1 MRKATGKV
9 VSLVLALALVVTSFS
24 STFAF
29 AATKTESGE
38 VWDNQIKDVELV
50 NLSDVAD
57 SAAKLKE
64 ARDNHQDM
72 FNLTDYIE
80 ANPVVLETKDHIEID
95 NAEISSISVTGN
107 NIIRVSKVTK
117 TQAEDTNGVYY
128 GFADEGDYVATV
140 RSTTGTGTATVKV
153 LFTGTANRGDTEIT
167 VRATDSFTV
176 TLFDAK
182 TPYLDSVESLPKNPD
197 SGKDG
202 GWATVYGDDVQDSGE
217 PVVTG
222 TAYVYLPKRDTASA
236 AKTGDLTQNVYANDG
251 RNDANWNVDGGDGE
265 AKLDDYWNAEDEYAY
280 AADKAPADKTS
291 IRKDGYLISASGT
304 NNYLSING
312 NEITYGVVDPSV
324 GNTVRLSVYSL
335 REVKDDN
342 NEVIGYTTN
351 RVVDQATTRVE
362 NWLDG
367 KISSIALGNGD
378 RTYVGLNGNE
388 TIMSKSR
395 AYAQINGKWWD
406 ATGSDISTGAESMS
420 VSEVRIGDILSAESV
435 DLADS
440 TVGTV
445 DANVVT
451 VTGGTVGAVKAGNV
465 TVSGG
470 TVASVSASLVD
481 KNGGLANTSVTI
493 NEGTVTGSVTANTVA
508 LSPSNEEVTASVGG
522 LVTANNLTV
531 DGSIA
536 DATVGNYAAAHVH
549 DSDWEVELIGENAAI
564 GKIDADFHP
573 LSVVMQNFQGTL
585 SAIDNGEF
593 YQQNDATGATL
604 KTEDNDSMDPT
615 NATVSADMDI
625 RTLELN
631 TGTVTFEGSLT
642 VGQLYG
648 SEATIVI
655 TPGALRVTEGVASS
669 NTLKL
674 DTANITPGMIV
685 YYAAPEIADEESL
698 VGVGYTMNLTTGKS
712 WDTFT
717 VDKTSFAGLQFVY
730 NGTPVNSLNVVN
742 GETVTVNAVPYPNGT
757 TLPEGMK
764 ITFYSDADEDYIYAE
779 NAGNGVA
786 TIQAKNYSDD
796 FTVLNQGTITAV
808 VTDEFD
814 MIMEE
819 YGEATLKVNVVP
831 QPSVVSDTT
840 SDFTLAQGSTYQFKL
855 TVSNGATPVFKSG
868 NTTALPIVAQSNSGN
883 DYFYTVRADGQVGEQ
898 IGIYADG
905 AQGVNENNRLLVITI
920 GQGSGTTAAYTCDTK
935 AVNVAAGASYQVEIT
950 SATRPT
956 LAAGN
961 SSYTVEFVQQSGN
974 NYYFRI
980 TAATAQAGDQVGFYI
995 NGGARAFIATTV

>member
-38 VWDNQIKDVELV
+38 VWENQIGDVELV

-57 SAAKLKE
+57 SAVKLQE
-64 ARDNHQDM
+64 ARDKHQDM

-95 NAEISSISVTGN
+95 NVKISSISVTGN

-117 TQAEDTNGVYY
+117 TQAEDKNSVYSKF
-128 GFADEGDYVATV
+128 GADEGDYVATV

-182 TPYLDSVESLPKNPD
+182 TPYLSDVESLQKNPQP
-197 SGKDG
+197 GEEDG
-202 GWATVYGDDVQDSGE
+202 GWKTLYADGVKDSGE

-222 TAYVYLPKRDTASA
+222 TAHVYLPKRDTASA
-236 AKTGDLTQNVYANDG
+236 KKTGNLPQNVYANDG

-265 AKLDDYWNAEDEYAY
+265 AKLDDYWNADEEYAI
-280 AADKAPADKTS
+280 ADQIDKA
-291 IRKDGYLISASGT
+291 GYLISASGT
-304 NNYLSING
+304 NNYLSIKG

-335 REVKDDN
+335 REVKDDDDN
-342 NEVIGYTTN
+342 VVGYTTN

-406 ATGSDISTGAESMS
+406 ATGSDISTSAGSMS

-440 TVGTV
+440 TVGSV
-445 DANVVT
+445 AADNVT

-481 KNGGLANTSVTI
+481 KNGDLANTSVTI

-655 TPGALRVTEGVASS
+655 APGALRVTEGVASS

-698 VGVGYTMNLTTGKS
+698 VGVGYTMNLTTDKS

-730 NGTPVNSLNVVN
+730 NGTPVDSLNVVN

-764 ITFYSDADEDYIYAE
+764 IAFYSEADEDYIYAE
-779 NAGNGVA
+779 NAGDGVA

-796 FTVLNQGTITAV
+796 FAILNQGTLTAV
-808 VTDEFD
+808 VEDEFE

-920 GQGSGTTAAYTCDTK
+920 GQGSGTTAAYTCDTT
-935 AVNVAAGASYQVEIT
+935 AVNVPAGASYQVEIT

>member
-38 VWDNQIKDVELV
+38 VWENQIGDVELV

-57 SAAKLKE
+57 SAVDLKA

-117 TQAEDTNGVYY
+117 AQADDPNSVYSKF
-128 GFADEGDYVATV
+128 GAEEGDYVATV
-140 RSTTGTGTATVKV
+140 RSATGTGTATLKV

-251 RNDANWNVDGGDGE
+251 RNDANWNVDENDDGE
-265 AKLDDYWNAEDEYAY
+265 ADLDAYWNADKEYAI
-280 AADKAPADKTS
+280 ADQIDKA
-291 IRKDGYLISASGT
+291 GYLISASGT
-304 NNYLSING
+304 NNYLSIKG

-335 REVKDDN
+335 REVKDDDDK
-342 NEVIGYTTN
+342 VVGYTTN

-395 AYAQINGKWWD
+395 AYTQIDGKWWD

-420 VSEVRIGDILSAESV
+420 VSEVRIGDILSADSV

-440 TVGTV
+440 TVGSV
-445 DANVVT
+445 DAVTVT

-470 TVASVSASLVD
+470 TVASISAPIWD
-481 KNGGLANTSVTI
+481 KDSDKLADTSVVI
-493 NEGTVTGSVTANTVA
+493 NEGTVTGDVTANTVA

-615 NATVSADMDI
+615 NATVSANMDI

-655 TPGALRVTEGVASS
+655 APGALRVTEGVASS

-698 VGVGYTMNLTTGKS
+698 VGVGYTMNLTTGTS

-730 NGTPVNSLNVVN
+730 NGTPVDSLNVVN

-764 ITFYSDADEDYIYAE
+764 IAFYSEADEDYIYAE
-779 NAGNGVA
+779 NAGDGVA

-796 FTVLNQGTITAV
+796 FSVLNQGTITAV
-808 VTDEFD
+808 VEDEFE

-840 SDFTLAQGSTYQFKL
+840 SDFTLPQGSTYQFKL

-935 AVNVAAGASYQVEIT
+935 AVNVPAGASYQVEIT
-950 SATRPT
+950 SATRPV

-961 SSYTVEFVQQSGN
+961 SSYAVEFVQQSGN

-995 NGGARAFIATTV
+995 NGGARAFVATTV

>member
-38 VWDNQIKDVELV
+38 VWENQIGDVELV

-57 SAAKLKE
+57 NAVKLQE
-64 ARDNHQDM
+64 ARDKHQDM

-117 TQAEDTNGVYY
+117 TQAEDKNSVYSKF
-128 GFADEGDYVATV
+128 GAEEGDYVATV
-140 RSTTGTGTATVKV
+140 RSATGTGTATVKV

-182 TPYLDSVESLPKNPD
+182 TPYLSDVESLQKNPQP
-197 SGKDG
+197 GEEDG
-202 GWATVYGDDVQDSGE
+202 GWKTLYADGVKDSGE

-222 TAYVYLPKRDTASA
+222 TAYVYLPERDDDSA
-236 AKTGDLTQNVYANDG
+236 EKIKDLPQDVYANDG
-251 RNDANWNVDGGDGE
+251 RNDANWNVDKDKDGE
-265 AKLDDYWNAEDEYAY
+265 ADLDPYWNAKDEYA
-280 AADKAPADKTS
+280 DIPENS
-291 IRKDGYLISASGT
+291 YLVSASGT
-304 NNYLSING
+304 NNYLSIDG
-312 NEITYGVVDPSV
+312 NKITYGVVDPSV

-335 REVKDDN
+335 REVKDDDDN
-342 NEVIGYTTN
+342 VVGYTTN

-406 ATGSDISTGAESMS
+406 ATGSDISTDAPSMS

-440 TVGTV
+440 TVGSV
-445 DANVVT
+445 AADNVT
-451 VTGGTVGAVKAGNV
+451 VTGGTVGAVEANDV

-481 KNGGLANTSVTI
+481 KNGDLANTSVTI

-536 DATVGNYAAAHVH
+536 DATVGSYSAAHVH
-549 DSDWEVELIGENAAI
+549 ESDWEVKLIGENAAI

-615 NATVSADMDI
+615 NATVSANMDI

-655 TPGALRVTEGVASS
+655 APGALRVTEGVASS

-698 VGVGYTMNLTTGKS
+698 VGLGYTMNLTTGKS

-730 NGTPVNSLNVVN
+730 NGTPVDSLNVVN

-840 SDFTLAQGSTYQFKL
+840 HDFTLPQGSTYQFKL

-920 GQGSGTTAAYTCDTK
+920 GQGTGTTAAYTCDTT
-935 AVNVAAGASYQVEIT
+935 AVNVPAGASYQVEIT

>member
-38 VWDNQIKDVELV
+38 VWHGQIKDVELV
-50 NLSDVAD
+50 NLSNVAD
-57 SAAKLKE
+57 SAAELKE
-64 ARDNHQDM
+64 ARDAHQDM
-72 FNLTDYIE
+72 FNLTDHIKVDD
-80 ANPVVLETKDHIEID
+80 VVLETKDHIEID
-95 NAEISSISVTGN
+95 NVEISSVSVTGN

-117 TQAEDTNGVYY
+117 TQAEDTNSVYY
-128 GFADEGDYVATV
+128 DFGAEEGDYVATV
-140 RSTTGTGTATVKV
+140 RSATGTGTATVKV
-153 LFTGTANRGDTEIT
+153 LFTGTATRGDTEIT

-176 TLFDAK
+176 TLYDAK
-182 TPYLDSVESLPKNPD
+182 TPYLDGVSSLPKNPQ
-197 SGKDG
+197 STG
-202 GWATVYGDDVQDSGE
+202 GEWVTDYADDYADDYQDSGE

-222 TAYVYLPKRDTASA
+222 TAHVYLPERDDDSA
-236 AKTGDLTQNVYANDG
+236 EKIKDLPQDVYANDG
-251 RNDANWNVDGGDGE
+251 RNDANWKTPAAEDAETING
-265 AKLDDYWNAEDEYAY
+265 YWNVKGEYA
-280 AADKAPADKTS
+280 KIPATS
-291 IRKDGYLISASGT
+291 YLVSASGT
-304 NNYLSING
+304 NNYLSIDDNK
-312 NEITYGVVDPSV
+312 ITYGVVDPAV

-342 NEVIGYTTN
+342 DKVVGYTTN

-367 KISSIALGNGD
+367 EITSIALGNGD
-378 RTYVGLNGNE
+378 RTKVGLNNNE
-388 TIMSKSR
+388 TILSKSR
-395 AYAQINGKWWD
+395 AYAQIDGKWWD
-406 ATGSDISTGAESMS
+406 ATGSDISTDAPSMS
-420 VSEVRIGDILSAESV
+420 VSEVRIGDIIKADNV

-445 DANVVT
+445 AADVVT
-451 VTGGTVGAVKAGNV
+451 VTGGTVGAVEANDV

-481 KNGGLANTSVTI
+481 EHGNLANTSVTI
-493 NEGTVTGSVTANTVA
+493 NEGTVTGDVTANTVA

-615 NATVSADMDI
+615 NATVSANMDI

-655 TPGALRVTEGVASS
+655 APGALRVTEGVASS

-698 VGVGYTMNLTTGKS
+698 VGLGYTMNLTTGKS

-730 NGTPVNSLNVVN
+730 NGTPVDSLNVVN

-764 ITFYSDADEDYIYAE
+764 IAFYSEADEDYIYAE

-950 SATRPT
+950 SATRPV

-961 SSYTVEFVQQSGN
+961 SSYTVEFVQQIGN

>member
-38 VWDNQIKDVELV
+38 VYSGIVDDVTLV
-50 NLSDVAD
+50 NLSNVAD
-57 SAAKLKE
+57 SAKE
-64 ARDNHQDM
+64 LQDARNVNNQDK
-72 FNLTDYIE
+72 FNITNYVN
-80 ANPVVLETKDHIEID
+80 ANNVVLETKDHIEVD
-95 NAEISSISVTGN
+95 NVEISSVSVRGD
-107 NIIRVSKVTK
+107 NIVRVSKVTA
-117 TQAEDTNGVYY
+117 TQVADDGIYDGVSID
-128 GFADEGDYVATV
+128 GVAVKEGDYIATV
-140 RSTTGTGTATVKV
+140 RSATGTGTATVSV
-153 LFTGTANRGDTEIT
+153 LFTGTATRGDTEIT
-167 VRATDSFTV
+167 VRATETFTI
-176 TLFDAK
+176 TLVDAK
-182 TPYLDSVESLPKNPD
+182 TPYFKGVDTLPKNPQSTSGNWDTTYADNYKD
-197 SGKDG
+197 SGN
-202 GWATVYGDDVQDSGE
+202 AE
-217 PVVTG
+217 PVVTD
-222 TAYVYLPKRDTASA
+222 TVELVLPVISGNSA
-236 AKTGDLTQNVYANDG
+236 EEAKTQPQSVYADDG
-251 RNDANWNVDGGDGE
+251 RNDAHWNTDYNEDYE
-265 AKLDDYWNAEDEYAY
+265 ANPDDYWNSEKEYAN
-280 AADKAPADKTS
+280 AEGNNKINKN
-291 IRKDGYLISASGT
+291 GYLISASGT

-312 NEITYGVVDPSV
+312 TTITYGVVDPTV
-324 GNTVRLSVYSL
+324 GNTVRLSAYSL
-335 REVKDDN
+335 REVKGDTEETKND
-342 NEVIGYTTN
+342 VVGYTTN
-351 RVVDQATTRVE
+351 RVIDQVSNRVANLLE
-362 NWLDG
+362 GN
-367 KISSIALGNGD
+367 IANIGVGSGD
-378 RTYVGLNGNE
+378 RATVGLNGNQ

-395 AYAQINGKWWD
+395 AYTQIDGRWWD
-406 ATGSDISTGAESMS
+406 ATGSDIDTYVALNISDVRVGNVSASGA
-420 VSEVRIGDILSAESV
+420 V
-435 DLADS
+435 DMADA

-445 DANVVT
+445 SAHGNVNVS
-451 VTGGTVGAVKAGNV
+451 GGTVGAIDANTHDV
-465 TVSGG
+465 TISGG
-470 TVASVSASLVD
+470 TVASVVD
-481 KNGGLANTSVTI
+481 ANTVTI
-493 NEGTVTGSVTANTVA
+493 NEGTVSGDVAADTVV
-508 LSPSNEEVTASVGG
+508 LNPSNEEVTATVGG
-522 LVTANNLTV
+522 TVTAETLTV

-536 DATVGNYAAAHVH
+536 DATVGGYFAQH
-549 DSDWEVELIGENAAI
+549 DHDANWNVTLIGANASI
-564 GKIDADFHP
+564 GAIDADYDK
-573 LSVVMQNFQGTL
+573 LVVTMQNFQGTIP
-585 SAIDNGEF
+585 AIANGQYYENNDN
-593 YQQNDATGATL
+593 TGATL
-604 KTEDNDSMDPT
+604 NTADIDSMDPT
-615 NATVSADMDI
+615 NATVNANLNI

-631 TGTVTFEGSLT
+631 SGVVEFAGS
-642 VGQLYG
+642 VNVSELYG
-648 SEATIVI
+648 SEATIVAA
-655 TPGALRVTEGVASS
+655 PGAIRVTEGIASS

-674 DTANITPGMIV
+674 NTANITPGMIV

-698 VGVGYTMNLTTGKS
+698 VGVGYTMNLTTGTS

-717 VDKTSFAGLQFVY
+717 VDEVSFAGLQFVS
-730 NGTPVNSLNVVN
+730 NGTPVDNLNVVV
-742 GETVTVNAVPYPNGT
+742 GDTVTVNAVAYPNGT

-764 ITFYSDADEDYIYAE
+764 IAFYSEADEDYIYAE
-779 NAGNGVA
+779 NAGDGVA

-920 GQGSGTTAAYTCDTK
+920 GQGTGTTAAYTCDTT

-961 SSYTVEFVQQSGN
+961 SSYTVEFVQQNGN

>member
-38 VWDNQIKDVELV
+38 VWDGQIEDVELV

-57 SAAKLKE
+57 SAVKLQE
-64 ARDNHQDM
+64 ARDQHQDM

-95 NAEISSISVTGN
+95 NVEISSISVTGN

-117 TQAEDTNGVYY
+117 TQAEDKNSVYSKF
-128 GFADEGDYVATV
+128 GAEEGDYVATV
-140 RSTTGTGTATVKV
+140 RSATGTGTATVKV

-182 TPYLDSVESLPKNPD
+182 TPYLSDVESLQKNPQP
-197 SGKDG
+197 GEEDG
-202 GWATVYGDDVQDSGE
+202 GWKTLYADGVKDSGE

-222 TAYVYLPKRDTASA
+222 TAYVYLPERDDDSA
-236 AKTGDLTQNVYANDG
+236 EKIKDLPQDVYANDG
-251 RNDANWNVDGGDGE
+251 RNDANWNVDKDKDGE
-265 AKLDDYWNAEDEYAY
+265 ADLDAYWNAKDEYA
-280 AADKAPADKTS
+280 DIPENS
-291 IRKDGYLISASGT
+291 YLVSASGT
-304 NNYLSING
+304 NNYLSIDG
-312 NEITYGVVDPSV
+312 NKITYGVVDPSV

-335 REVKDDN
+335 REVKDDDDN
-342 NEVIGYTTN
+342 VVGYTTN

-406 ATGSDISTGAESMS
+406 ATGSDISTDAPSMS

-440 TVGTV
+440 TVGSV
-445 DANVVT
+445 AADNVT

-470 TVASVSASLVD
+470 TVASISAPIWD
-481 KNGGLANTSVTI
+481 KDSDKLADTSVVI
-493 NEGTVTGSVTANTVA
+493 NEGTVTGDVTANTVA

-615 NATVSADMDI
+615 NATVSANMDI

-655 TPGALRVTEGVASS
+655 APGALRVTEGVASS

-698 VGVGYTMNLTTGKS
+698 VGVGYTMNLTTGTS

-730 NGTPVNSLNVVN
+730 NGTPVDSLNVVN

-764 ITFYSDADEDYIYAE
+764 IAFYSEADEDYIYAE

-796 FTVLNQGTITAV
+796 FSVLNQGTLTAV
-808 VTDEFD
+808 VEDEFE

-840 SDFTLAQGSTYQFKL
+840 HDFTLPQGGTYQFKL

-920 GQGSGTTAAYTCDTK
+920 GQGTGTTAAYTCDTT

>member
-38 VWDNQIKDVELV
+38 VWENQIGDVELV

-57 SAAKLKE
+57 SAVDLKA

-117 TQAEDTNGVYY
+117 AQADDPNSVYSKF
-128 GFADEGDYVATV
+128 GAEEGDYVATV
-140 RSTTGTGTATVKV
+140 RSATGTGTATVKV

-182 TPYLDSVESLPKNPD
+182 TPYLDSVESLPKNPAP
-197 SGKDG
+197 GNQYG
-202 GWATVYGDDVQDSGE
+202 GWATIYGDDVQDSGE

-222 TAYVYLPKRDTASA
+222 TAHVYLPKRGTASA
-236 AKTGDLTQNVYANDG
+236 AKIGDNEQNVYANDG
-251 RNDANWNVDGGDGE
+251 RNDANWNVDKDKDGE
-265 AKLDDYWNAEDEYAY
+265 ADLELYWNAKDEYA
-280 AADKAPADKTS
+280 KIPENS
-291 IRKDGYLISASGT
+291 YLVSASGT
-304 NNYLSING
+304 NNYLSIDG
-312 NEITYGVVDPSV
+312 NKITYGVVDPSV

-342 NEVIGYTTN
+342 DDVVGYTTN

-362 NWLDG
+362 NWLKG
-367 KISSIALGNGD
+367 EISSIALGNGD
-378 RTYVGLNGNE
+378 RTRVGLNNNE
-388 TIMSKSR
+388 TILSKSR
-395 AYAQINGKWWD
+395 AYTQIDGKWWD
-406 ATGSDISTGAESMS
+406 ATGSDITTYASSMS
-420 VSEVRIGDILSAESV
+420 VSEVRIGDIIKADDV

-445 DANVVT
+445 AANVVT
-451 VTGGTVGAVKAGNV
+451 VTGGTVGAVEANDV

-481 KNGGLANTSVTI
+481 KNGDLANTSVTI

-522 LVTANNLTV
+522 LVTANKLTV

-536 DATVGNYAAAHVH
+536 DATVGSYAAAHVH
-549 DSDWEVELIGENAAI
+549 EGEWEVRLIGENATI
-564 GKIDADFHP
+564 GNMDADYHP

-655 TPGALRVTEGVASS
+655 APGALRVTEGVASS

-730 NGTPVNSLNVVN
+730 NGTPVDSLNVVN

-764 ITFYSDADEDYIYAE
+764 IAFYSEADEDYIYAE
-779 NAGNGVA
+779 NAGDGIA

-920 GQGSGTTAAYTCDTK
+920 GQGTGTTAAYTCDTK
-935 AVNVAAGASYQVEIT
+935 AVNVPAGASYQVEIT
-950 SATRPT
+950 SATRPV

>member
-38 VWDNQIKDVELV
+38 VWDNQIEDVELV

-57 SAAKLKE
+57 SAADLKA
-64 ARDNHQDM
+64 ARDQHQDM
-72 FNLTDYIE
+72 FNLTAYIE

-117 TQAEDTNGVYY
+117 TQAEDKNSVYSKF
-128 GFADEGDYVATV
+128 GAKEGDYVATV
-140 RSTTGTGTATVKV
+140 RSATGTGTATVKV

-182 TPYLDSVESLPKNPD
+182 TPYLSDVESLQKNPQP
-197 SGKDG
+197 GEEDG
-202 GWATVYGDDVQDSGE
+202 GWKTLYADGVKDSGE

-222 TAYVYLPKRDTASA
+222 TAYVYLPKRDDDSA
-236 AKTGDLTQNVYANDG
+236 EKIKDLPQNVYANDG
-251 RNDANWNVDGGDGE
+251 RNDAKWNVDKDKDGE
-265 AKLDDYWNAEDEYAY
+265 ADLDAYWNADEEYAKV
-280 AADKAPADKTS
+280 DDIS
-291 IRKDGYLISASGT
+291 KDGYLVSASGT
-304 NNYLSING
+304 NNYLSINN

-335 REVKDDN
+335 REVKDDDN
-342 NEVIGYTTN
+342 VVGYTTN

-367 KISSIALGNGD
+367 VITSIALGNGD

-406 ATGSDISTGAESMS
+406 ATGSDISTDAPSMS

-445 DANVVT
+445 DADVVT
-451 VTGGTVGAVKAGNV
+451 VTGGTVGAVTANDV

-470 TVASVSASLVD
+470 TVASISAPIWDGVN
-481 KNGGLANTSVTI
+481 KKLADTSVVI
-493 NEGTVTGSVTANTVA
+493 NEGTVTGDVTANTVA

-549 DSDWEVELIGENAAI
+549 DSDWEVKLIGENAVI

-573 LSVVMQNFQGTL
+573 LSVAMQNFQGTL

-593 YQQNDATGATL
+593 YEQNDATGATL

-631 TGTVTFEGSLT
+631 SGTVTFEGSLT

-655 TPGALRVTEGVASS
+655 APGALRVTEGVASS

-717 VDKTSFAGLQFVY
+717 VDKTSFAGLQFVS
-730 NGTPVNSLNVVN
+730 NGTPVDNLNVVV
-742 GETVTVNAVPYPNGT
+742 GDTVTVNAVPYPNGT
-757 TLPEGMK
+757 TLPEGTK
-764 ITFYSDADEDYIYAE
+764 IAFYSEADEDYIYAE
-779 NAGNGVA
+779 NAGDGVA

-840 SDFTLAQGSTYQFKL
+840 HDFTLPQGSTYQFKL

-920 GQGSGTTAAYTCDTK
+920 GQGTGTTAAYTCDTT
-935 AVNVAAGASYQVEIT
+935 AVNVPAGASYQVKIT

>member
-38 VWDNQIKDVELV
+38 VWDNQIEDVELV

-64 ARDNHQDM
+64 ARDYHQDM

-182 TPYLDSVESLPKNPD
+182 TPYLSSVESLPKNPAP
-197 SGKDG
+197 GNQYG
-202 GWATVYGDDVQDSGE
+202 GWATIYGDDVQDSGE

-222 TAYVYLPKRDTASA
+222 TAHVYLPKRGTASA
-236 AKTGDLTQNVYANDG
+236 AKIGDNEQNVYANDG
-251 RNDANWNVDGGDGE
+251 RNDANWNVDKDKDGE
-265 AKLDDYWNAEDEYAY
+265 ADLELYWNAKDEYA
-280 AADKAPADKTS
+280 KIPENS
-291 IRKDGYLISASGT
+291 YLVSASGT
-304 NNYLSING
+304 NNYLSIDG
-312 NEITYGVVDPSV
+312 NKITYGVVDPSV

-342 NEVIGYTTN
+342 DDVVGYTTN

-362 NWLDG
+362 NWLKG
-367 KISSIALGNGD
+367 EISSIALGNGD
-378 RTYVGLNGNE
+378 RTRVGLNNNE
-388 TIMSKSR
+388 TILSKSR
-395 AYAQINGKWWD
+395 AYTQIDGKWWD
-406 ATGSDISTGAESMS
+406 ATGSDITTYASSMS
-420 VSEVRIGDILSAESV
+420 VSEVRIGDIIKADDV

-445 DANVVT
+445 AANVVT
-451 VTGGTVGAVKAGNV
+451 VTGGTVGAVEANDV

-481 KNGGLANTSVTI
+481 KNGDLANTSVTI

-522 LVTANNLTV
+522 LVTANKLTV

-536 DATVGNYAAAHVH
+536 DATVGSYAAAHVH

-655 TPGALRVTEGVASS
+655 APGALRVTEGVASS

-717 VDKTSFAGLQFVY
+717 VDKTSFAGLQFVS
-730 NGTPVNSLNVVN
+730 NGTPVDSLNVVV
-742 GETVTVNAVPYPNGT
+742 GDTVTVNAVAYPNGT

-779 NAGNGVA
+779 NAGDGIA

-935 AVNVAAGASYQVEIT
+935 AVNVPAGASYQVEIT
-950 SATRPT
+950 SATRPV

>member
-1 MRKATGKV
+1 M
-9 VSLVLALALVVTSFS
+9 
-24 STFAF
+24 
-29 AATKTESGE
+29 
-38 VWDNQIKDVELV
+38 
-50 NLSDVAD
+50 
-57 SAAKLKE
+57 
-64 ARDNHQDM
+64 
-72 FNLTDYIE
+72 
-80 ANPVVLETKDHIEID
+80 
-95 NAEISSISVTGN
+95 
-107 NIIRVSKVTK
+107 
-117 TQAEDTNGVYY
+117 
-128 GFADEGDYVATV
+128 
-140 RSTTGTGTATVKV
+140 
-153 LFTGTANRGDTEIT
+153 
-167 VRATDSFTV
+167 
-176 TLFDAK
+176 
-182 TPYLDSVESLPKNPD
+182 
-197 SGKDG
+197 
-202 GWATVYGDDVQDSGE
+202 
-217 PVVTG
+217 
-222 TAYVYLPKRDTASA
+222 
-236 AKTGDLTQNVYANDG
+236 
-251 RNDANWNVDGGDGE
+251 
-265 AKLDDYWNAEDEYAY
+265 
-280 AADKAPADKTS
+280 
-291 IRKDGYLISASGT
+291 
-304 NNYLSING
+304 
-312 NEITYGVVDPSV
+312 

-342 NEVIGYTTN
+342 NEVVGYTTN

-367 KISSIALGNGD
+367 VITSIALGNGD

-406 ATGSDISTGAESMS
+406 ATGSDISTDAPSMS

-440 TVGTV
+440 TVGSV
-445 DANVVT
+445 AADNVT

-470 TVASVSASLVD
+470 TVASISAPIWD
-481 KNGGLANTSVTI
+481 KDSGKLADTSVVI
-493 NEGTVTGSVTANTVA
+493 NEGTVTGDVTANTVA

-536 DATVGNYAAAHVH
+536 DATVGSYAAAHVH

-655 TPGALRVTEGVASS
+655 APGALRVTEGVASS

-730 NGTPVNSLNVVN
+730 NGTPVDSLNVVN

-764 ITFYSDADEDYIYAE
+764 IAFYSEADEDYIYAE
-779 NAGNGVA
+779 NAGDGVA

-796 FTVLNQGTITAV
+796 FSVLNQGTITAV
-808 VTDEFD
+808 VEDEFE

-840 SDFTLAQGSTYQFKL
+840 HDFTLPQGSTYQFKL

-920 GQGSGTTAAYTCDTK
+920 GQGTGTTAAYTCDTT
-935 AVNVAAGASYQVEIT
+935 AVNVPAGASYQVKIT

>member
-38 VWDNQIKDVELV
+38 VWDNQIEDVELV

-57 SAAKLKE
+57 SAADLKA

-117 TQAEDTNGVYY
+117 AQADDPNSVYSK
-128 GFADEGDYVATV
+128 FEAEEGDYVATV
-140 RSTTGTGTATVKV
+140 RSATGTGTATVKV

-182 TPYLDSVESLPKNPD
+182 TPYLDSVESLPKNPQPD
-197 SGKDG
+197 EEDG
-202 GWATVYGDDVQDSGE
+202 GWKTLYADGVKDSGE

-236 AKTGDLTQNVYANDG
+236 AKIGDNEQNVYANDG

-265 AKLDDYWNAEDEYAY
+265 AKLDDYWNADEEYAI
-280 AADKAPADKTS
+280 ADQIDKA
-291 IRKDGYLISASGT
+291 GYLISASGT
-304 NNYLSING
+304 NNYLSIKG

-342 NEVIGYTTN
+342 DKVVGYTTN

-395 AYAQINGKWWD
+395 AYTQIDGKWWD

-440 TVGTV
+440 TVGSV
-445 DANVVT
+445 AANNVT

-470 TVASVSASLVD
+470 TVASISAPIWD
-481 KNGGLANTSVTI
+481 KDSGKLADTSVVI
-493 NEGTVTGSVTANTVA
+493 NEGTVTGDVTANTVA

-536 DATVGNYAAAHVH
+536 DATVGSYSAAHVH
-549 DSDWEVELIGENAAI
+549 ESDWEVELIGENAAI

-655 TPGALRVTEGVASS
+655 APGALRVTEGVASS

-730 NGTPVNSLNVVN
+730 NGTPVDSLNVVN

-764 ITFYSDADEDYIYAE
+764 IAFYSEADEDYIYAE
-779 NAGNGVA
+779 NAGDGIA

-796 FTVLNQGTITAV
+796 FSVLNQGTITAV

-840 SDFTLAQGSTYQFKL
+840 HDFTLPQGSTYQFKL

-868 NTTALPIVAQSNSGN
+868 NTTALPVVAQSNSGN

-920 GQGSGTTAAYTCDTK
+920 GQGTGTTAAYTCDTT
-935 AVNVAAGASYQVEIT
+935 AVNVPAGASYQVKIT

>member
-38 VWDNQIKDVELV
+38 VYSGIVDDVTLV
-50 NLSDVAD
+50 NLSNVAD
-57 SAAKLKE
+57 SAAKLQD
-64 ARDNHQDM
+64 ARNLYNQDK
-72 FNLTDYIE
+72 FNISNYVNADK
-80 ANPVVLETKDHIEID
+80 VVLETKDHIEVD
-95 NAEISSISVTGN
+95 NVEISSVSVRGD
-107 NIIRVSKVTK
+107 NIVRVSKVTA
-117 TQAEDTNGVYY
+117 TQVADGGIYKGVSIDSV
-128 GFADEGDYVATV
+128 AVEEGDYIATV
-140 RSTTGTGTATVKV
+140 RSATGTGTATVSV
-153 LFTGTANRGDTEIT
+153 LLTGTATRGDTEIT
-167 VRATDSFTV
+167 VRATETFTI
-176 TLFDAK
+176 TLKDAK
-182 TPYLDSVESLPKNPD
+182 TPYFDTVESLPKNPQSTSGNWDTTYADNYKD
-197 SGKDG
+197 SGNK
-202 GWATVYGDDVQDSGE
+202 E
-217 PVVTG
+217 PVVTA
-222 TAYVYLPKRDTASA
+222 TAELVLPVIDGDSA
-236 AKTGDLTQNVYANDG
+236 EWDHDDPQSVYADDG
-251 RNDANWNVDGGDGE
+251 RNDDNWD
-265 AKLDDYWNAEDEYAY
+265 KEDEGLVDENGKAKPDSYWDVDKEYAD
-280 AADKAPADKTS
+280 ADS
-291 IRKDGYLISASGT
+291 IDKDGYLISASGT

-312 NEITYGVVDPSV
+312 TTITYGVVDPTV
-324 GNTVRLSVYSL
+324 GNTVRLSAYSL
-335 REVKDDN
+335 REVKEDN
-342 NEVIGYTTN
+342 VVEGYTTN
-351 RVVDQATTRVE
+351 RVIDQASVRVE
-362 NWLDG
+362 NRLEG
-367 KISSIALGNGD
+367 AIANIGVGSGD
-378 RTYVGLNGNE
+378 RATVGLNGNQ

-395 AYAQINGKWWD
+395 AYTQIDGRWWD
-406 ATGSDISTGAESMS
+406 ATGSDIDTEVALNI
-420 VSEVRIGDILSAESV
+420 SEVRVGNVVAINGSSV
-435 DLADS
+435 DTADA
-440 TVGTV
+440 TVGSI
-445 DANVVT
+445 DAAGNVSVS
-451 VTGGTVGAVKAGNV
+451 GGTVGDVDGANV
-465 TVSGG
+465 TISGG
-470 TVASVSASLVD
+470 TVASADAEAVDGLV
-481 KNGGLANTSVTI
+481 LI
-493 NEGTVTGSVTANTVA
+493 NEGTVTGDVSGDEVTLN
-508 LSPSNEEVTASVGG
+508 PSNEEVTATVGG
-522 LVTANNLTV
+522 TVTAETLTL

-536 DATVGNYAAAHVH
+536 KASVGGYFAQHDHDASWNVT
-549 DSDWEVELIGENAAI
+549 LIGANASI
-564 GKIDADFHP
+564 GAIDADYDK
-573 LSVVMQNFQGTL
+573 LVVTMQNFQGTIP
-585 SAIDNGEF
+585 AIANGQYYENNDN
-593 YQQNDATGATL
+593 TGATL
-604 KTEDNDSMDPT
+604 NTADIDSMDPT
-615 NATVSADMDI
+615 NAKVNANLNI

-631 TGTVTFEGSLT
+631 SGVVEFAGS
-642 VGQLYG
+642 VNVSELYG
-648 SEATIVI
+648 SEATIVAA
-655 TPGALRVTEGVASS
+655 PGAIRVTEGIASS

-674 DTANITPGMIV
+674 NTANITPGMIV

-730 NGTPVNSLNVVN
+730 NGTPVDSLNVVN

-764 ITFYSDADEDYIYAE
+764 IAFYSEADEDYIYAE
-779 NAGNGVA
+779 NAGDGVA

-796 FTVLNQGTITAV
+796 FAILNQGTLTAV
-808 VTDEFD
+808 VEDEFE

-840 SDFTLAQGSTYQFKL
+840 HDFTLPQGSTYQFKL

-920 GQGSGTTAAYTCDTK
+920 GQGTGTTAAYTCDTT
-935 AVNVAAGASYQVEIT
+935 AVNVPAGASYQVKIT

>member
-38 VWDNQIKDVELV
+38 VWDGQIEDVKLV

-57 SAAKLKE
+57 SAVKLQE
-64 ARDNHQDM
+64 ARDKHQDM

-95 NAEISSISVTGN
+95 NVEISSISVTGN

-117 TQAEDTNGVYY
+117 TQAEDKNSVYFKF
-128 GFADEGDYVATV
+128 GADEGDYVATV
-140 RSTTGTGTATVKV
+140 RSATGTGTATVKV

-182 TPYLDSVESLPKNPD
+182 TPYLSGVESLQKNPQP
-197 SGKDG
+197 GEEDG
-202 GWATVYGDDVQDSGE
+202 GWKTLYADGVKDSGE

-222 TAYVYLPKRDTASA
+222 TAHVYLPKRDTASA
-236 AKTGDLTQNVYANDG
+236 KKTGDLPQNVYANDG

-265 AKLDDYWNAEDEYAY
+265 AKLDAYWNADEEYAI
-280 AADKAPADKTS
+280 ADQIDKA
-291 IRKDGYLISASGT
+291 GYLISASGT
-304 NNYLSING
+304 NNYLSIKG

-335 REVKDDN
+335 REVKDDDDN
-342 NEVIGYTTN
+342 VVGYTTN

-406 ATGSDISTGAESMS
+406 ATGSDISTDAPSMS
-420 VSEVRIGDILSAESV
+420 VSEVRIGDIIEATDV

-445 DANVVT
+445 AADVVT
-451 VTGGTVGAVKAGNV
+451 VTGGTVGAVEANDV

-481 KNGGLANTSVTI
+481 EDGNLADTSVTI

-522 LVTANNLTV
+522 LVTANSLTV

-536 DATVGNYAAAHVH
+536 DATVGSYSAAHVH
-549 DSDWEVELIGENAAI
+549 ESDWEVKLIGENAVI

-655 TPGALRVTEGVASS
+655 APGALRVTEGVASS

-730 NGTPVNSLNVVN
+730 NGTPVDSLNVVN

-764 ITFYSDADEDYIYAE
+764 ITFYSEADEDYIYAE
-779 NAGNGVA
+779 NAGDGVA

-796 FTVLNQGTITAV
+796 FAVLNQGTITAV
-808 VTDEFD
+808 VEDEFE

-840 SDFTLAQGSTYQFKL
+840 HDFTLPQGGTYQFKL

-920 GQGSGTTAAYTCDTK
+920 GQGTGTTAAYTCDTT

>member
-38 VWDNQIKDVELV
+38 VYSGIVDDVTLV
-50 NLSDVAD
+50 NLSNVAD
-57 SAAKLKE
+57 SANELQN
-64 ARDNHQDM
+64 ARNINNQDK
-72 FNLTDYIE
+72 FNITNWIE
-80 ANPVVLETKDHIEID
+80 KYNVVLETKDHIEVD
-95 NAEISSISVTGN
+95 NVEISSVSVRGD
-107 NIIRVSKVTK
+107 NIVRVSKVTA
-117 TQAEDTNGVYY
+117 TQV
-128 GFADEGDYVATV
+128 ADDGIYANVSIEGEPVKEGDYIATV
-140 RSTTGTGTATVKV
+140 RSATGTGTATVSV
-153 LFTGTANRGDTEIT
+153 LFTGTATRGDTEIT
-167 VRATDSFTV
+167 VRATETFTI
-176 TLFDAK
+176 TLVDAK
-182 TPYLDSVESLPKNPD
+182 TPYFKGVDTLPKNPQSTSGNWDTTYADNYKD
-197 SGKDG
+197 SGN
-202 GWATVYGDDVQDSGE
+202 AE
-217 PVVTG
+217 PVVTD
-222 TAYVYLPKRDTASA
+222 TVELVLPVISGNSA
-236 AKTGDLTQNVYANDG
+236 KEATTQAQPVYADDG
-251 RNDANWNVDGGDGE
+251 RNDANWLNPDENGDPTI
-265 AKLDDYWNAEDEYAY
+265 DNYWNA
-280 AADKAPADKTS
+280 DKECAETS
-291 IRKDGYLISASGT
+291 VEGGYLISASGT
-304 NNYLSING
+304 NNYLSISDDH
-312 NEITYGVVDPSV
+312 ETITYGVVDPTV
-324 GNTVRLSVYSL
+324 GNTVRLSAYSL
-335 REVKDDN
+335 REVKGDTEQDKN
-342 NEVIGYTTN
+342 DVVGYTTN
-351 RVVDQATTRVE
+351 RVIDQVSNRVANLLE
-362 NWLDG
+362 GN
-367 KISSIALGNGD
+367 IANIGVGSGD
-378 RTYVGLNGNE
+378 RATVGLNSNQ

-395 AYAQINGKWWD
+395 AYTQIDGRWWD
-406 ATGSDISTGAESMS
+406 ATGSDIDTEVALNI
-420 VSEVRIGDILSAESV
+420 SEVRVGNVSADESV
-435 DLADS
+435 NMADA

-445 DANVVT
+445 SAGGNVDVS
-451 VTGGTVGAVKAGNV
+451 GGTVGAIDANTHDV
-465 TVSGG
+465 TISGG
-470 TVASVSASLVD
+470 TVASVTD
-481 KNGGLANTSVTI
+481 ANTVI
-493 NEGTVTGSVTANTVA
+493 VNEGTVSGNVSANEVM
-508 LSPSNEEVTASVGG
+508 LNPSNEEVTATVSGT
-522 LVTANNLTV
+522 VTAETLTV

-536 DATVGNYAAAHVH
+536 DASVGGYFAQH
-549 DSDWEVELIGENAAI
+549 DHDANWNVTLIGANASI
-564 GKIDADFHP
+564 GAIDADYDK
-573 LSVVMQNFQGTL
+573 LVVTMQNFQGTIP
-585 SAIDNGEF
+585 AIANGQYYENNDN
-593 YQQNDATGATL
+593 TGATL
-604 KTEDNDSMDPT
+604 NTADIDSMDPT
-615 NATVSADMDI
+615 NATVNANLNI

-631 TGTVTFEGSLT
+631 SGVVEFAGS
-642 VGQLYG
+642 VNVSELYG
-648 SEATIVI
+648 SEATIVAA
-655 TPGALRVTEGVASS
+655 PGAIRVTEGIASS

-674 DTANITPGMIV
+674 NTANITPGMIV

-698 VGVGYTMNLTTGKS
+698 VGVGYTMNLTTGTS

-717 VDKTSFAGLQFVY
+717 VDEVSFAGLQFVS
-730 NGTPVNSLNVVN
+730 NGTPVDNLNVVV
-742 GETVTVNAVPYPNGT
+742 GDTVTVNAVAYPNGT

-779 NAGNGVA
+779 NAGDGVA

-920 GQGSGTTAAYTCDTK
+920 GQGTGTTAAYTCDTT
-935 AVNVAAGASYQVEIT
+935 AVNVPAGASYQVEIT

-961 SSYTVEFVQQSGN
+961 SSYTVEFVQQIGN

>member
-38 VWDNQIKDVELV
+38 VWENQIGDVELV

-57 SAAKLKE
+57 NAVKLQE
-64 ARDNHQDM
+64 ARDKHQDM

-117 TQAEDTNGVYY
+117 TQAEDKNSVYSKF
-128 GFADEGDYVATV
+128 GAEEGDYVATV
-140 RSTTGTGTATVKV
+140 RSATGTGTATVKV

-182 TPYLDSVESLPKNPD
+182 TPYLSDVESLQKNPQP
-197 SGKDG
+197 GEEDG
-202 GWATVYGDDVQDSGE
+202 GWKTLYADGVKDSGE

-222 TAYVYLPKRDTASA
+222 TAYVYLPERDDDSA
-236 AKTGDLTQNVYANDG
+236 EKIKDLPQDVYANDG
-251 RNDANWNVDGGDGE
+251 RNDANWHVDNNDDGE
-265 AKLDDYWNAEDEYAY
+265 ADLDAYWNAKDEYA
-280 AADKAPADKTS
+280 KIPENS
-291 IRKDGYLISASGT
+291 YLVSASGT
-304 NNYLSING
+304 NNYLSIKG

-335 REVKDDN
+335 REVKDDDDN
-342 NEVIGYTTN
+342 VVGYTTN

-406 ATGSDISTGAESMS
+406 ATGSDISTDAPSMS

-440 TVGTV
+440 TVGSV
-445 DANVVT
+445 AADNVT

-470 TVASVSASLVD
+470 TVASISAPIWD
-481 KNGGLANTSVTI
+481 KDSGKLADTSVVI
-493 NEGTVTGSVTANTVA
+493 NEGTVTGDVTANTVA

-536 DATVGNYAAAHVH
+536 DATVGSYAAAHVH

-920 GQGSGTTAAYTCDTK
+920 GQGTGTTAAYTCDTT
-935 AVNVAAGASYQVEIT
+935 AVNVPAGASYQVEIT

>member
-38 VWDNQIKDVELV
+38 VWENQIGDVELV

-57 SAAKLKE
+57 SAVDLKA

-117 TQAEDTNGVYY
+117 AQADDPNSVYSKF
-128 GFADEGDYVATV
+128 GAEEGDYVATV
-140 RSTTGTGTATVKV
+140 RSATGTGTATVKV

-182 TPYLDSVESLPKNPD
+182 TPYLSSVESLPKNPASD
-197 SGKDG
+197 KDG

-236 AKTGDLTQNVYANDG
+236 KKTGDLTQNVYANDG
-251 RNDANWNVDGGDGE
+251 RNDANWDVDTDKDGE
-265 AKLDDYWNAEDEYAY
+265 ADLDAYWNAKDEYA
-280 AADKAPADKTS
+280 DIPEDS
-291 IRKDGYLISASGT
+291 YLVSASGT
-304 NNYLSING
+304 NNYLSINN

-342 NEVIGYTTN
+342 DNVVGYTTN

-362 NWLDG
+362 NWLRG

-378 RTYVGLNGNE
+378 RTKVGLNNNE
-388 TIMSKSR
+388 TILSKSR
-395 AYAQINGKWWD
+395 AYTQIDGKWWD
-406 ATGSDISTGAESMS
+406 ATGSDITTYASSMS
-420 VSEVRIGDILSAESV
+420 VSEVRIGDIIKADDV

-445 DANVVT
+445 AANVVT
-451 VTGGTVGAVKAGNV
+451 VTGGTVGAVEANDV

-481 KNGGLANTSVTI
+481 ENGNLADTSVTI

-522 LVTANNLTV
+522 LVTANSLTV

-549 DSDWEVELIGENAAI
+549 DSDWEVKLIGENAVI

-655 TPGALRVTEGVASS
+655 APGALRVTEGVASS

-730 NGTPVNSLNVVN
+730 NGTPVDSLNVVN

-764 ITFYSDADEDYIYAE
+764 IAFYSEADEDYIYAE
-779 NAGNGVA
+779 NAGDGIA

-796 FTVLNQGTITAV
+796 FAILNQGTLTAV
-808 VTDEFD
+808 VEDEFE

-920 GQGSGTTAAYTCDTK
+920 GQGTGTTAAYTCDTT
-935 AVNVAAGASYQVEIT
+935 AVNVPAGASYQVEIT

-995 NGGARAFIATTV
+995 NGGARAFVATTV

>member
-38 VWDNQIKDVELV
+38 VWENQIGDVELV

-57 SAAKLKE
+57 NAVKLQE
-64 ARDNHQDM
+64 ARDKHQDM

-117 TQAEDTNGVYY
+117 TQAEDKNSVYSKF
-128 GFADEGDYVATV
+128 GAEEGDYVATV
-140 RSTTGTGTATVKV
+140 RSATGTGTATVKV

-182 TPYLDSVESLPKNPD
+182 TPYLSDVESLQKNPQP
-197 SGKDG
+197 GEEDG
-202 GWATVYGDDVQDSGE
+202 GWKTLYADGVKDSGE

-222 TAYVYLPKRDTASA
+222 TAYVYLPERDDDSA
-236 AKTGDLTQNVYANDG
+236 EKIKDLPQDVYANDG
-251 RNDANWNVDGGDGE
+251 RNDANWNVDKDKDGE
-265 AKLDDYWNAEDEYAY
+265 ADLDPYWNAKDEYA
-280 AADKAPADKTS
+280 DIPENS
-291 IRKDGYLISASGT
+291 YLVSASGT
-304 NNYLSING
+304 NNYLSIDG
-312 NEITYGVVDPSV
+312 NKITYGVVDPSV

-335 REVKDDN
+335 REVKDDDDN
-342 NEVIGYTTN
+342 VVGYTTN

-406 ATGSDISTGAESMS
+406 ATGSDISTDAPSMS

-440 TVGTV
+440 TVGSV
-445 DANVVT
+445 AADNVT
-451 VTGGTVGAVKAGNV
+451 VTGGTVGAVEANDV

-481 KNGGLANTSVTI
+481 KNGDLANTSVTI

-536 DATVGNYAAAHVH
+536 DATVGSYSAAHVH
-549 DSDWEVELIGENAAI
+549 ESDWEVKLIGENAAI

-615 NATVSADMDI
+615 NATVSANMDI

-655 TPGALRVTEGVASS
+655 APGALRVTEGVASS

-698 VGVGYTMNLTTGKS
+698 VGLGYTMNLTTGKS

-730 NGTPVNSLNVVN
+730 NGTPVDSLNVVN

-840 SDFTLAQGSTYQFKL
+840 HDFTLPQGSTYQFKL

-920 GQGSGTTAAYTCDTK
+920 GQGTGTTAAYTCDTT
-935 AVNVAAGASYQVEIT
+935 AVNVPAGASYQVKIT

>member
-38 VWDNQIKDVELV
+38 VWDNQIEDVELV

-57 SAAKLKE
+57 SAADLKA
-64 ARDNHQDM
+64 ARDQHQDM

-117 TQAEDTNGVYY
+117 AQADDPNSVYSK
-128 GFADEGDYVATV
+128 FEAEEGDYVATV
-140 RSTTGTGTATVKV
+140 RSATGTGTATVKV

-182 TPYLDSVESLPKNPD
+182 TPYLSDVESLQKNPQP
-197 SGKDG
+197 GEEDG
-202 GWATVYGDDVQDSGE
+202 GWKTLYADGVKDSGE

-236 AKTGDLTQNVYANDG
+236 AKIGDNEQNVYANDG

-265 AKLDDYWNAEDEYAY
+265 AKLDDYWNADEEYAI
-280 AADKAPADKTS
+280 ADQIDKA
-291 IRKDGYLISASGT
+291 GYLISASGT
-304 NNYLSING
+304 NNYLSIKG

-342 NEVIGYTTN
+342 DKVVGYTTN

-395 AYAQINGKWWD
+395 AYTQIDGKWWD

-440 TVGTV
+440 TVGSV
-445 DANVVT
+445 AANNVT

-470 TVASVSASLVD
+470 TVASISAPIWD
-481 KNGGLANTSVTI
+481 KDSGKLADTSVVI
-493 NEGTVTGSVTANTVA
+493 NEGTVTGDVTANTVA

-536 DATVGNYAAAHVH
+536 DATVGSYSAAHVH
-549 DSDWEVELIGENAAI
+549 ESDWEVELIGENAAI

-655 TPGALRVTEGVASS
+655 APGALRVTEGVASS

-730 NGTPVNSLNVVN
+730 NGTPVDSLNVVN

-764 ITFYSDADEDYIYAE
+764 IAFYSEADEDYIYAE
-779 NAGNGVA
+779 NAGDGIA

-796 FTVLNQGTITAV
+796 FSVLNQGTITAV

-831 QPSVVSDTT
+831 QPSIVSDTT
-840 SDFTLAQGSTYQFKL
+840 HDFTLPQGSTYQFKL

-868 NTTALPIVAQSNSGN
+868 NTTALPVVAQSNSGN

-920 GQGSGTTAAYTCDTK
+920 GQGTGTTAAYTCDTT
-935 AVNVAAGASYQVEIT
+935 AVNVPAGASYQVKIT